1 MSDNADKG
9 GGEGN
14 GDVSKP
20 HKLHPILTKTTSI
33 GGSDDQFFRLG
44 PMRPRANTDPCP
56 PRPRLKV
63 RFDLP
68 DSIVD
73 ECSDDELEKIW
84 TPDSAR
90 NELANTEEGAF
101 FVFKSPP
108 RQRSNT
114 LPCNM
119 FRRRVKD
126 RPPTPPP
133 SDNVPHDGPHRHVSK
148 EMATFSPHKLT
159 KVTEDVPDIH
169 SRVTERKGAQAK
181 SSSPSRSLRN
191 SHIPGSSSP
200 EVRSRN
206 ALKTTRNA
214 ADSPS
219 SSPKRAGTK
228 GVHSHRSTAG
238 SSVRD
243 VIHSTA

>member
-1 MSDNADKG
+1 MSDVNDTG
-9 GGEGN
+9 EGGEN
-14 GDVSKP
+14 GDTPKP
-20 HKLHPILTKTTSI
+20 QKLHPILSKTSSV

-56 PRPRLKV
+56 PKPKLKV

-68 DSIVD
+68 DIVVD
-73 ECSDDELEKIW
+73 ECSDDELDTVW
-84 TPDSAR
+84 TPTDKAR
-90 NELANTEEGAF
+90 SEQANTEEGAF

-114 LPCNM
+114 LPCDM

-133 SDNVPHDGPHRHVSK
+133 SDNVPRDGPHRPVSK
-148 EMATFSPHKLT
+148 DLASFSPHKLT
-159 KVTEDVPDIH
+159 KVAEDVPDIQK
-169 SRVTERKGAQAK
+169 TTDRKGRQHT
-181 SSSPSRSLRN
+181 SPSPSRLLRN

-214 ADSPS
+214 VNSPS

-228 GVHSHRSTAG
+228 GVHPHRSTAG